1 MTSKPELS
9 FPVSFSLRV
18 IGRNDAAFPALV
30 VELVAP
36 LVPDLDGDTLTV
48 RPSRDGNYIS
58 VVLPVRLESKTQF
71 DAVYRVLNEHE
82 AVIMVL

>member
-1 MTSKPELS
+1 MA

-18 IGRNDAAFPALV
+18 IGRNDFDFPALV
-30 VELVAP
+30 VELVGRHALEVDSTA
-36 LVPDLDGDTLTV
+36 LVL

-58 VVLPVRLESKTQF
+58 VVLPVRLESREHYE
-71 DAVYRVLNEHE
+71 AVFRELNDHE